1 MSYLEAFLQAVL
13 QGLTEFLPVSSSGH
27 LSLFQHFTG
36 NSGETGVF
44 FSLMLH
50 LGTLI
55 AVFIAFRRTIW
66 QLILEFLSMIAEIC
80 TGRFSWKKR
89 TPYRNMVGMLLLG
102 CIPMVFTLILKDFYT
117 GFSADDGILWEGIFF
132 LITALLMYLA
142 DHCVKGDKGPGGI
155 SSRTALAVGAAQA
168 IIAPLPGV
176 SRSGSTISAGLLCG
190 LSRET
195 AVQFSFILGIPAI
208 LGGSLSEIMDVTA
221 ADLAVVGLGQILVG
235 IVVSAVVGLAAIKMV
250 DYIVKTDKFKY
261 FTWYTALLGIIV
273 IAVAVFEGITG
284 MNIVTYFA
292 G

>member
-55 AVFIAFRRTIW
+55 AVFIAFRKTIW
-66 QLILEFLSMIAEIC
+66 QLILEVLSMAVDIF
-80 TGRFSWKKR
+80 TGKFSWKNR
-89 TPYRNMVGMLLLG
+89 TPYRNMAIMLILG
-102 CIPMVFTLILKDFYT
+102 CVPMVFTLVLKDFYT

-132 LITALLMYLA
+132 LVTAVLMYLA
-142 DHCVKGDKGPGGI
+142 DHCVKGGKGPGEI
-155 SSRTALAVGAAQA
+155 SPRTALTVGAAQA
-168 IIAPLPGV
+168 VLAPLPGV
-176 SRSGSTISAGLLCG
+176 SRSGSTISAGLLSG
-190 LSRET
+190 LDRET

-208 LGGSLSEIMDVTA
+208 LGGSLSELLDMTS
-221 ADLAVVGLGQILVG
+221 ADLAATGVGQIVIG
-235 IVVSAVVGLAAIKMV
+235 IVVSAVVGLLAIKMV

-261 FTWYTALLGIIV
+261 FVWYTALLGIIV
-273 IAVAVFEGITG
+273 IAVGIFESIVG

>member
-55 AVFIAFRRTIW
+55 AVFIAFRKTIW
-66 QLILEFLSMIAEIC
+66 QLILEVLSMVADLF
-80 TGRFSWKKR
+80 TGKFSWKNR
-89 TPYRNMVGMLLLG
+89 TPYRNMAIMLVLG
-102 CIPMVFTLILKDFYT
+102 CVPMVFTLVLKDFYT

-132 LITALLMYLA
+132 LVTAVLMYLA
-142 DHCVKGDKGPGGI
+142 DHCVKGGKGPGEI
-155 SSRTALAVGAAQA
+155 SPRTALTVGAAQA
-168 IIAPLPGV
+168 VLAPLPGV
-176 SRSGSTISAGLLCG
+176 SRSGSTISAGLLSG
-190 LSRET
+190 LDRET

-208 LGGSLSEIMDVTA
+208 LGGSLSELMDMSS
-221 ADLAVVGLGQILVG
+221 ADLAATGVGQIVIG
-235 IVVSAVVGLAAIKMV
+235 IIVSAVVGLLAIKMV

-261 FTWYTALLGIIV
+261 FVWYTALLGIIV
-273 IAVAVFEGITG
+273 IAVGIFESIVG